1 MALRLRSKN
10 HHQLLH
16 WDLQISLSHRDL
28 SVFSQDLGLLLI
40 TRKMLKDQCIIQK
53 SAKCTLLV
61 VCLHYLILVLLFF
74 PPLFREAHLG
84 HFYDQERPEAAQP
97 IFIQRIT
104 SYSPKVQ
111 FYHSDKLIMLKS
123 E

>member
-1 MALRLRSKN
+1 MHYPEVS
-10 HHQLLH
+10 QMYTFGCVP
-16 WDLQISLSHRDL
+16 SL
-28 SVFSQDLGLLLI
+28 FN
-40 TRKMLKDQCIIQK
+40 T
-53 SAKCTLLV
+53 
-61 VCLHYLILVLLFF
+61 CLAFF

-104 SYSPKVQ
+104 SSSPKVQ